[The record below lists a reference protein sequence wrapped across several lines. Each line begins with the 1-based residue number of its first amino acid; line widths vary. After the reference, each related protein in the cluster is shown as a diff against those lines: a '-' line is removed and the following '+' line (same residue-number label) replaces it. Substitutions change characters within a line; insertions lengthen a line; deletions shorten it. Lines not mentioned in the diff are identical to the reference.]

1 MSLLQTWMPLC
12 VGLISSRRKVITICF
27 SLLVVFLLYTQWP
40 IQPTVRVHPPGYQ
53 SPSTS
58 LPKVD
63 LNDGGFH
70 WANLQQHYPVES
82 FRLLPQPSRN
92 EIPKIQHNFKIES
105 SQARQQRLSRLQ
117 AVKDN
122 FIHAFRGY
130 EQYAWLQDEVGP
142 LTGRS
147 LNPFGGW
154 AASLVDCLG
163 MPRSSAM
170 PQEQAYKICR
180 YSIDHGN
187 EGRV

>member
-1 MSLLQTWMPLC
+1 MTLVQTWVPYC
-12 VGLISSRRKVITICF
+12 VELISNRRKVITVCF

-40 IQPTVRVHPPGYQ
+40 IQPTVRVHPSGYQ

-58 LPKVD
+58 LPKID
-63 LNDGGFH
+63 LNDGRFH

-82 FRLLPQPSRN
+82 FKPLPQPSRH
-92 EIPKIQHNFKIES
+92 EIPKIQHNFKTES

-117 AVKDN
+117 AVKNN
-122 FIHAFRGY
+122 FTHAFRGY
-130 EQYAWLQDEVGP
+130 EHYAWLRDEVAP

-154 AASLVDCLG
+154 AASLVDSLG
-163 MPRSSAM
+163 IPRSSTM

-180 YSIDHGN
+180 YSMDSGN
-187 EGRV
+187 EKRV